1 MILSLPFNA
10 KDCIARVAFP
20 NSQVSTSQ
28 PYPINFSSSPDLLH
42 MTGIPA
48 EFYALANAFLFAL
61 HNMLTKKALRYSNPA
76 TAVISGLLI
85 NIVFLWGVSV
95 LFVPLSSLTS
105 AAILIFAAV
114 GLFQPGLTRLLSYK
128 GIDAL
133 GVAITDPI
141 RATTPLFSAMMAI
154 IFLDE
159 KLTVPIMV
167 ATLMIIAGI
176 TLLSWR
182 NGSMK
187 LAGSAVFLWYPIAA
201 SALAGAT
208 QVVRKFGLAAV
219 PHPFLAAAVTATSSF
234 VVSILTLWYVERSQQ
249 TWKMNRQC
257 FWWFLAAG
265 ITISFAM
272 VCIYYALD
280 LGKVSVVIPI
290 ASTGPFFSLI
300 LAALFLRDVERVT
313 LRIVLSAAMIV
324 GGVLLLTLWK

>member
-1 MILSLPFNA
+1 M
-10 KDCIARVAFP
+10 
-20 NSQVSTSQ
+20 
-28 PYPINFSSSPDLLH
+28 
-42 MTGIPA
+42 
-48 EFYALANAFLFAL
+48 
-61 HNMLTKKALRYSNPA
+61 
-76 TAVISGLLI
+76 
-85 NIVFLWGVSV
+85 
-95 LFVPLSSLTS
+95 PLSSLNS
-105 AAILIFAAV
+105 ASILIFVVV
-114 GLFQPGLTRLLSYK
+114 GFFQPGLTRLLTYK

-154 IFLDE
+154 IFLGE
-159 KLTVPIMV
+159 KITLPMIV

-182 NGSMK
+182 AGSLK
-187 LAGSAVFLWYPIAA
+187 LVGSAVFLWYPITA

-234 VVSILTLWYVERSQQ
+234 VVSLVTLWYVEKTQE
-249 TWKMNRQC
+249 TWKMNRHC

-265 ITISFAM
+265 VTISLGM

-290 ASTGPFFSLI
+290 SSTGPFFSLI
-300 LAALFLRDVERVT
+300 LAAIFLRDVERVT
-313 LRIVLSAAMIV
+313 LRIVLSASMIV
-324 GGVLLLTLWK
+324 AGVVLLTVWK

>member
-1 MILSLPFNA
+1 M
-10 KDCIARVAFP
+10 
-20 NSQVSTSQ
+20 TS
-28 PYPINFSSSPDLLH
+28 
-42 MTGIPA
+42 IPA

-76 TAVISGLLI
+76 TAVISSLLI
-85 NIVFLWGVSV
+85 NILFLWGVSI
-95 LFVPLSSLTS
+95 LFVPLSSLTTP
-105 AAILIFAAV
+105 AILIFV
-114 GLFQPGLTRLLSYK
+114 GVGFFQPGLTRLLSYK

-141 RATTPLFSAMMAI
+141 RATTPLFSAIMAI
-154 IFLDE
+154 IFLGE
-159 KLTVPIMV
+159 EVTLPIVV

-182 NGSMK
+182 SDSMK
-187 LAGSAVFLWYPIAA
+187 LTGSAVYLWYPIAA

-208 QVVRKFGLAAV
+208 QVVRKFGMAAV

-234 VVSILTLWYVERSQQ
+234 VVSIVTLWYVEKTQE

-265 ITISFAM
+265 IVISLGM
-272 VCIYYALD
+272 TCIYYALD

-290 ASTGPFFSLI
+290 SSTGPFFSLM
-300 LAALFLRDVERVT
+300 LAAIFLRDVERVT
-313 LRIVLSAAMIV
+313 SRIVISAAMIV
-324 GGVLLLTLWK
+324 GGVMLLTLWK

>member
-1 MILSLPFNA
+1 M
-10 KDCIARVAFP
+10 
-20 NSQVSTSQ
+20 TS
-28 PYPINFSSSPDLLH
+28 
-42 MTGIPA
+42 IPA
-48 EFYALANAFLFAL
+48 EFYALVNAFLFAL
-61 HNMLTKKALRYSNPA
+61 HNMFTKKALRYSNPA

-85 NIVFLWGVSV
+85 NIIFLWGLSIW
-95 LFVPLSSLTS
+95 FAPLSSLTS
-105 AAILIFAAV
+105 ASILIFAVV

-154 IFLDE
+154 IFLGE
-159 KLTVPIMV
+159 KLTLPIVV
-167 ATLMIIAGI
+167 ATLMIMAGI

-219 PHPFLAAAVTATSSF
+219 PHPLVAAAVTATSSF

-265 ITISFAM
+265 LTISVAM

-300 LAALFLRDVERVT
+300 LAVTFLRDVERVT
-313 LRIVLSAAMIV
+313 SRIVVSAAVIV
-324 GGVLLLTLWK
+324 GGVVLLTLWK